1 MGGDRQIG
9 FEQAPVT
16 KGEPLK
22 LQFDAFL
29 DCVETAKFA
38 EIFRRVAARQTLGA
52 ALAILDKI
60 KEHSE
65 VVLQTLEAGWKP

>member
-1 MGGDRQIG
+1 MSGERQIG

-29 DCVETAKFA
+29 DSARIAKFA
-38 EIFRRVAARQTLGA
+38 EIFRRHGA
-52 ALAILDKI
+52 SNFSSCSGD
-60 KEHSE
+60 S
-65 VVLQTLEAGWKP
+65 

>member
-1 MGGDRQIG
+1 VSGARQIG

-29 DCVETAKFA
+29 DSVASRNLPKSSGVTA
-38 EIFRRVAARQTLGA
+38 RRTLA
-52 ALAILDKI
+52 VALAILDKI

-65 VVLQTLEAGWKP
+65 VVSKTLVDGWKP